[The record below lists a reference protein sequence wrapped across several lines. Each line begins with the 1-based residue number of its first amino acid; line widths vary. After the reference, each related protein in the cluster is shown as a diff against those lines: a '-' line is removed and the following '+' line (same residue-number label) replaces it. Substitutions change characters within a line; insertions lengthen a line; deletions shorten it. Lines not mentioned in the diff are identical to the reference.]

1 MTLDSNGAP
10 VVLERKILSDGAGTI
25 SYEVVG
31 SVNRIVSEKVMNKIV
46 KGRLKRNVTDS
57 LMVWGLLCYL

>member
-1 MTLDSNGAP
+1 M
-10 VVLERKILSDGAGTI
+10 LERKILSDGAGTI